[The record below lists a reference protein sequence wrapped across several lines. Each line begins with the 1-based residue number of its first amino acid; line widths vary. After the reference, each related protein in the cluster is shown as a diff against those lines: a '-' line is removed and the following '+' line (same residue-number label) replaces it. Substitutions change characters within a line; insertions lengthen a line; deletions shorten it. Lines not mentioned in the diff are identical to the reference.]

1 MKSIEKVKQQARMKR
16 ANFQSEHVHGI
27 GFMSKIINSNII
39 ASKQEK
45 RANRKHTVRRI
56 SRKANM

>member
-16 ANFQSEHVHGI
+16 ANFQSEHIHGI
-27 GFMSKIINSNII
+27 GFMSKIINSNSV
-39 ASKQEK
+39 ASKKEK
-45 RANRKHTVRRI
+45 RASRKHVARRI